1 MIGSHY
7 LIILLFLPK
16 VSTYDCREIC
26 DLTVSVSENTANEAL
41 RWNLIEL
48 LHNRT
53 STSFPF
59 EHYQY
64 SLSNPSDY
72 FEIES
77 PVLKFREIDL
87 DREKICVRTSSN
99 DDECSLQLQIFT
111 QTSFIILFK
120 LILLDIND
128 WKPFFKT
135 DQIHINIRENL
146 PTNYR
151 VQLPIA
157 SDQDSSKYNIDRYE
171 FVNSD
176 PLVEQIF
183 QLEKVHDELR
193 LKLLKTL
200 DCEQSKNYQ
209 LQIIA
214 VDKGGL
220 KSNVL

>member
-7 LIILLFLPK
+7 LLILLFLPK

-26 DLTVSVSENTANEAL
+26 DLTVSVFENTRNDEL
-41 RWNLIEL
+41 RWDLIEL
-48 LHNRT
+48 LRNRT

-77 PVLKFREIDL
+77 PMLKFREIEL
-87 DREKICVRTSSN
+87 DREKICAKSSSN

-135 DQIHINIRENL
+135 EQIHINIRENL

-151 VQLPIA
+151 VQLPVA
-157 SDQDSSKYNIDRYE
+157 FDHDSSQYNIDRYE
-171 FVNSD
+171 FINSD
-176 PLVEQIF
+176 QLVEQIF
-183 QLEKVHDELR
+183 QLEKIHDELR